1 MSRLTGSFAFRW
13 ALGIALWST
22 LLSLT
27 LFAFVY
33 WQTAAFMQDEL
44 NQVLRHEVRYAA
56 RDPRQAAGRIETWIS
71 EDLHSVHFAGL
82 FTADGGRLAGNLDA
96 RPADLPLDGEVRRIG
111 TEVAIAGRR
120 LHEDLWSAAVDL
132 SDGTVVVVA
141 HDTDEIDRAKATV
154 IRALGLALV
163 PTLAFSILGGVLLA
177 GRAKRR
183 LASTEAAVARVMRGD
198 LRQRLPVGEA
208 GDEFD
213 RLARDVNGMLDEI
226 ERLVDEVRG
235 VGDAVAHDLRTPLT
249 RLRLRLERGRDQA
262 RDIVELREAVDQGL
276 VWIDQTLEMVTAVL
290 RIGEI
295 EHGRRCAAFG
305 PVYLGLVVSEAAE
318 LFEPL
323 AEDKGIDLK
332 TAVDAGVPA
341 IEGDR
346 SLIFEAISNLLDNAI
361 KFTPTGGSVRL
372 GLHRRDGDGDAVISV
387 EDTGLGIVAGER
399 DQVFKRF
406 YRAERARQTQGNGL
420 GLGLVA
426 AIAKLHG
433 FSLTVGDGRAGGC
446 RFEMECPVA
455 DGSSTITG

>member
-1 MSRLTGSFAFRW
+1 MSRLTRSFAFRW

-22 LLSLT
+22 LLSLV

-56 RDPRQAAGRIETWIS
+56 RDPAQAASRIETWIS

-82 FTADGGRLAGNLDA
+82 FGADGTKRAGNLDA

-111 TEVAIAGRR
+111 TQVAIAGRR
-120 LHEDLWSAAVDL
+120 LHEDLWSAAVAL

-154 IRALGLALV
+154 IRALGLALL
-163 PTLAFSILGGVLLA
+163 PTLAFSIFGGMLLA

-226 ERLVDEVRG
+226 ERLMEEVRG

-262 RDIVELREAVDQGL
+262 RDLGELREAVDQGL

-305 PVYLGLVVSEAAE
+305 PVDLGLVVSEAVE

-323 AEDKGIDLK
+323 AEEKGIGLELSLDG
-332 TAVDAGVPA
+332 DVPLV
-341 IEGDR
+341 EGDR
-346 SLIFEAISNLLDNAI
+346 SLLFEAVSNVLDNAI
-361 KFTPTGGSVRL
+361 KFTPTGGRVTV
-372 GLHRRDGDGDAVISV
+372 GLARRDGEAVVSV
-387 EDTGLGIVAGER
+387 EDTGPGIVAEER
-399 DQVFKRF
+399 DRIFNRF
-406 YRAERARQTQGNGL
+406 YRVERARQTQGNGL
-420 GLGLVA
+420 GLSLVT

-433 FSLTVGDGRAGGC
+433 FTLTVEDGRVGGC
-446 RFEMECPVA
+446 RFEVGCPTSERRTLLP
-455 DGSSTITG
+455 G

>member
-1 MSRLTGSFAFRW
+1 MSRLVRSIAFRW

-22 LLSLT
+22 LLALL

-44 NQVLRHEVRYAA
+44 GQVLRHEARYAA
-56 RDPRQAAGRIETWIS
+56 GDPAKAANRIETWIS

-82 FTADGGRLAGNLDA
+82 FDAEGRKLAGNLDT
-96 RPADLPLDGEVRRIG
+96 RPADLPLDGKVHRIG
-111 TEVAIAGRR
+111 TQVAIAGRR
-120 LHEDLWSAAVDL
+120 LHEDLWSAAL
-132 SDGTVVVVA
+132 ALGDGSVVVVA

-163 PTLAFSILGGVLLA
+163 PTLTFSVLGGVLLA
-177 GRAKRR
+177 GRARRR

-213 RLARDVNGMLDEI
+213 RLAQDVNGMLDEI
-226 ERLVDEVRG
+226 ERLMEEVRG

-249 RLRLRLERGRDQA
+249 RLRLRLERGREQA
-262 RDIVELREAVDQGL
+262 RDLAELREAVDQGL
-276 VWIDQTLEMVTAVL
+276 VWIDQALDMVTAVL

-305 PVYLGLVVSEAAE
+305 SVDLGLVVSEAAE

-323 AEDKGIDLK
+323 AEEKGVALSLDIDGSVSL
-332 TAVDAGVPA
+332 

-346 SLIFEAISNLLDNAI
+346 SLIFEAVSNLLDNAV
-361 KFTPTGGSVRL
+361 KFAPTGGEVRV
-372 GLHRRDGDGDAVISV
+372 GLVRRDGDAVVSV
-387 EDTGLGIVAGER
+387 EDTGPGIPMAER
-399 DQVFKRF
+399 EQVFRRF

-433 FSLTVGDGRAGGC
+433 FSLAVTDRVGGGC
-446 RFEMECPVA
+446 RFEVLCP
-455 DGSSTITG
+455 SSTRR

>member
-1 MSRLTGSFAFRW
+1 MSRLTRSFAFRW

-22 LLSLT
+22 LLSLM

-56 RDPRQAAGRIETWIS
+56 RDPGQAANRIETWIS

-82 FTADGGRLAGNLDA
+82 FGPDGKKLAGNLDA
-96 RPADLPLDGEVRRIG
+96 RPANLSLDGEVRRIG

-120 LHEDLWSAAVDL
+120 LHEDLWSAAVAL
-132 SDGTVVVVA
+132 GDGTVVVVA
-141 HDTDEIDRAKATV
+141 HDTDEIDRAKSTV

-198 LRQRLPVGEA
+198 LRQRLPVGDA

-226 ERLVDEVRG
+226 ERLMDEVRS

-262 RDIVELREAVDQGL
+262 RDIGELREAVDQGL

-305 PVYLGLVVSEAAE
+305 PVDLGLVVSEAAE

-323 AEDKGIDLK
+323 AEDKGIDLEA
-332 TAVDAGVPA
+332 TVDAGVPA

-361 KFTPTGGSVRL
+361 KFTPAGGSVRL
-372 GLHRRDGDGDAVISV
+372 GLDRRDGDGDAVISV
-387 EDTGLGIVAGER
+387 EDTGPGIVAGER

-455 DGSSTITG
+455 DRRSTITE

>member
-1 MSRLTGSFAFRW
+1 MSRLLRSFAFRW

-22 LLSLT
+22 LLSLI

-56 RDPRQAAGRIETWIS
+56 RDPGQAATRIETWIS

-82 FTADGGRLAGNLDA
+82 FAADGTKLAGNLDA
-96 RPADLPLDGEVRRIG
+96 RPAGLPLDGEVHRIG
-111 TEVAIAGRR
+111 TQVTIAGRR
-120 LHEDLWSAAVDL
+120 LHEDLWSAAFPL
-132 SDGTVVVVA
+132 RDGTVVMVA

-163 PTLAFSILGGVLLA
+163 PTLAFSVLGGVLLA
-177 GRAKRR
+177 GRARRR
-183 LASTEAAVARVMRGD
+183 LASTEAAVARVMCGD

-226 ERLVDEVRG
+226 ERLVEEVRG

-249 RLRLRLERGRDQA
+249 RLRLRLERGREQA
-262 RDIVELREAVDQGL
+262 RDIEELREAVDQGL
-276 VWIDQTLEMVTAVL
+276 VWIDQTLDMVTAVL

-295 EHGRRCAAFG
+295 EHGRRCAAFS
-305 PVYLGLVVSEAAE
+305 PVDLGLVVSEAVE
-318 LFEPL
+318 FFEPL
-323 AEDKGIDLK
+323 AEEKGIGLER
-332 TAVDAGVPA
+332 AIDADVPPV
-341 IEGDR
+341 EGDR
-346 SLIFEAISNLLDNAI
+346 SLVFEAVSNLLDNAI
-361 KFTPTGGSVRL
+361 KFTPTGGRVTV
-372 GLHRRDGDGDAVISV
+372 GLARHDGAAVIFV
-387 EDTGLGIVAGER
+387 EDMGPGIAAGER
-399 DQVFKRF
+399 DRIFKRF
-406 YRAERARQTQGNGL
+406 YRVERARQTPGNGL

-433 FSLTVGDGRAGGC
+433 FTLAVGDGRVGGC
-446 RFEMECPVA
+446 RFEVGCPTA
-455 DGSSTITG
+455 EPLAPPAG